1 MARPS
6 GFGAKIANRQKEGK
20 KCPVCGEAI
29 SHLKVFK
36 SVNSGKEGVKFN
48 QKMVSVCAC
57 NKNEIFN

>member
-29 SHLKVFK
+29 VHLKVFK
-36 SVNSGKEGVKFN
+36 SVSTENQSVKYN

-57 NKNEIFN
+57 NKQEIFN